1 MSAAQT
7 RRALEGVRV
16 IDLTQALA
24 GPFCTSLLAD
34 QGADVV
40 KIEPPRGDFLR
51 YVGPYA
57 SDEEPRDYG
66 GVFQSANRN
75 KRSLVLDL
83 KKPEAREV
91 LLRLVDDADILVE
104 NFSAGVMERLGL
116 DYDTLAARNPRLVYA
131 SIRGFGDT
139 TGGESPY
146 KDWPAFDIVAQAMG
160 GLMSITG
167 TDAEHPVRVGSGVGD
182 TVPGLYAAFG
192 ILAALREAERTGQ
205 GQYVDVAM
213 ADAVL
218 AISEVVVNTYGH
230 TGVVPEPIGNQLRG
244 FAPFDTVQAKDGIVA
259 LGAPHNPQWAKLAAV
274 MEQPE
279 LVDDPRF
286 ATDHDRWINREAV
299 YEVVNAWT
307 RTRTVAELIETLG
320 GKVPLGPIFDAED
333 IFRDPHFAAR
343 DMLPT
348 VTHPQ
353 TGRTVTVPGIPAKL
367 SHTPGSIDRRAPLI
381 GEHTVEILR
390 EAGLDTAEL
399 TALAESGATVVPSS
413 EQEHVA

>member
-1 MSAAQT
+1 MST
-7 RRALEGVRV
+7 SRRRALDGVRV

-34 QGADVV
+34 QGADVIKV
-40 KIEPPRGDFLR
+40 EPPRGDFLR
-51 YVGPYA
+51 YAGPFA
-57 SDEEPRDYG
+57 SDDEPRDYG

-75 KRSLVLDL
+75 KRSIVLDL
-83 KKPEAREV
+83 KKPDARDV
-91 LLRLVDDADILVE
+91 LLRLIDDADILVE
-104 NFSAGVMERLGL
+104 NFSAGVMDRFGL

-131 SIRGFGDT
+131 SIRGFGDKA
-139 TGGESPY
+139 GGHSPY
-146 KDWPAFDIVAQAMG
+146 RDWPAFDIVAQAMG

-182 TVPGLYAAFG
+182 TVPGLFAAFG
-192 ILAALREAERTGQ
+192 ILAALRDAERTGQ

-230 TGVVPEPIGNQLRG
+230 TGRVPGPLGNQLQG
-244 FAPFDTVQAKDGIVA
+244 FAPFDTVQAQDGVVA

-274 MEQPE
+274 MGQPE

-286 ATDHDRWINREAV
+286 ATDHDRWLNRDAV

-307 RTRTVAELIETLG
+307 RTRTVAELIELLG
-320 GKVPLGPIFDAED
+320 GKVPLGPILDAAD
-333 IFRDPHFAAR
+333 IFADPHFRAR

-348 VTHPQ
+348 VTHPHN
-353 TGRTVTVPGIPAKL
+353 GRAVTVPGIPAKL
-367 SHTPGSIDRRAPLI
+367 SRTPGAVERRAPLV

-399 TALAESGATVVPSS
+399 TALAEAGATVIPSS
-413 EQEHVA
+413 AQEHVA